1 MTGCWSHFCWGA
13 SVGVRFV
20 AESEKTGRG
29 MGGVFSKKNIEV
41 KSLQVFDRYCFRDC
55 NGRRWLLCRLQRAAG
70 LFFGIIHCCGEEQKQ
85 RGGCGHGSVLLQTG

>member
-1 MTGCWSHFCWGA
+1 MWRGVELGGVVVVVGGGRRRMTGCWSHFCWGA

-41 KSLQVFDRYCFRDC
+41 KEF
-55 NGRRWLLCRLQRAAG
+55 AG
-70 LFFGIIHCCGEEQKQ
+70 
-85 RGGCGHGSVLLQTG
+85 V

>member
-41 KSLQVFDRYCFRDC
+41 KEF
-55 NGRRWLLCRLQRAAG
+55 AG
-70 LFFGIIHCCGEEQKQ
+70 
-85 RGGCGHGSVLLQTG
+85 V